1 MSASIDME
9 RLVDEIAAAR
19 SDRGVFMNNLKENFN
34 RIKQDTEG
42 LRYKSVVLLKLMG
55 KDRKKINQSLHR
67 QLDLDTK
74 ERMKEAKIDQGK
86 RINSIR
92 DSKNALKSDM
102 DAYETDRKADMK
114 VDKAQRINS
123 IRDSKNALKSDMDAY
138 ETDRKADMK
147 VDKAQRLADLR
158 KMQEDTQA
166 NLKQIHI
173 SQKKMGDALSTF
185 LKVFISDVKA
195 NETTRKSETNDF
207 LADIKANGKIRKSEM
222 NDFLGSVKAEMSALS
237 TAWGNV
243 YSNAGI
249 NKPEAVQEDTV
260 SELDMEIDTASEP
273 DIEMDTASELDIE
286 IDTASEPDIEIDTV
300 SESDMEKEVGEGPE
314 GQILSYLKSE
324 TDTEHADGP
333 IKKKVMSTLFE
344 YADGLKMTQL
354 AELLDIEQWRILI
367 PVMRDLLENN
377 EIKKEDSLYFTI

>member
-19 SDRGVFMNNLKENFN
+19 NDRGVLMNNLKENFN
-34 RIKQDTEG
+34 QIKQDTAG
-42 LRYKSVVLLKLMG
+42 LLKSMG
-55 KDRKKINQSLHR
+55 RDREKINQSLHR

-86 RINSIR
+86 
-92 DSKNALKSDM
+92 
-102 DAYETDRKADMK
+102 
-114 VDKAQRINS
+114 RINS

-260 SELDMEIDTASEP
+260 SEPDMEIDTV
-273 DIEMDTASELDIE
+273 SELDIE
-286 IDTASEPDIEIDTV
+286 IDTASELDIEIDTV